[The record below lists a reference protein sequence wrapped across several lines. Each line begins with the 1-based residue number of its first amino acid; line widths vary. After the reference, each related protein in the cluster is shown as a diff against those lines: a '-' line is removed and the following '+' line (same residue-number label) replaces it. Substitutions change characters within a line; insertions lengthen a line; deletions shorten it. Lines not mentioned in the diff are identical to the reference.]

1 MLKITN
7 EDNYAMVG
15 NGKDNNPF
23 NKIYKDEWIAFLEV
37 RQDAQ
42 YNMFS
47 PEARN
52 SAGVDKDTWKSIMSN
67 FDDLYEKWGDLNEC
81 V

>member
-1 MLKITN
+1 MLKVTN
-7 EDNYAMVG
+7 KNNYEIVG
-15 NGKDNNPF
+15 DGKDKNPI

-52 SAGVDKDTWKSIMSN
+52 SAGVDKDTWKTIMKN
-67 FDDLYEKWGDLNEC
+67 FDDLYEYWGDLNEC

>member
-1 MLKITN
+1 MLKVTN
-7 EDNYAMVG
+7 EDNYAIIG
-15 NGKDNNPF
+15 DGKNSNPI

-37 RQDAQ
+37 RQDGQ
-42 YNMFS
+42 HNMFS

-52 SAGVDKDTWKSIMSN
+52 SASIDKDTWKQIMSN
-67 FDDLYEKWGDLNEC
+67 FDDLYDKWGDLNEC

>member
-1 MLKITN
+1 MLKVTN
-7 EDNYAMVG
+7 KNNYEIVG
-15 NGKDNNPF
+15 DGKDKNPI

-52 SAGVDKDTWKSIMSN
+52 SAGVDKDTWKTIMSN
-67 FDDLYEKWGDLNEC
+67 FDNLYDKWGDLNEC

>member
-1 MLKITN
+1 MLKVTN
-7 EDNYAMVG
+7 KNNYEIVG
-15 NGKDNNPF
+15 DGKDKNPI

-37 RQDAQ
+37 RQDGQ
-42 YNMFS
+42 YNMYS

-52 SAGVDKDTWKSIMSN
+52 SVDMDRDTWAQIMDN

>member
-1 MLKITN
+1 MLKVTN
-7 EDNYAMVG
+7 KDNYEIVG
-15 NGKDNNPF
+15 DGKDKNPI

-37 RQDAQ
+37 RQDGQ
-42 YNMFS
+42 YNMYS

-52 SAGVDKDTWKSIMSN
+52 SVDMDRDTWAQIMDN

>member
-7 EDNYAMVG
+7 EDNYAIVG
-15 NGKDNNPF
+15 DGKNNNPI

-52 SAGVDKDTWKSIMSN
+52 SVGVDKDTWKTIMSN
-67 FDDLYEKWGDLNEC
+67 FDNLYDKWGDLNEC
-81 V
+81 I